1 MVYGLPRLGAVLS
14 SSWLALTRVVFMN
27 MDPVVLLA
35 EELRA
40 AEQALRSAVRRY
52 EVDRSTENGE
62 TVNSLLASIKTLHSE
77 LNQTVPTSALGAS
90 ELVRMAAQRLPFS
103 LARYADHFN
112 QVADRLSIGRREH
125 SDLIWLRAM
134 RAALRGGGQQGVK
147 AAPLLQLAIAGAA
160 RPVVIFRSPGIPP
173 EAAMDL
179 PH

>member
-1 MVYGLPRLGAVLS
+1 MA
-14 SSWLALTRVVFMN
+14 

-35 EELRA
+35 EELRTT
-40 AEQALRSAVRRY
+40 EQALRTAVRRY
-52 EVDRSTENGE
+52 EVDRSSENGE
-62 TVNSLLASIKTLHSE
+62 TVNALLASIKNLHRD
-77 LNQTVPTSALGAS
+77 LTQTEPTSALGAS

-125 SDLIWLRAM
+125 SDLVWLRAM
-134 RAALRGGGQQGVK
+134 RAALRNGDQQGVK

-160 RPVVIFRSPGIPP
+160 RPVVIFRSPGVPP
-173 EAAMDL
+173 EAVMEL